1 MATST
6 SGINRKKLLLP
17 TTMSKAG
24 WALVEAR
31 DDVEGV
37 SFVPTVP
44 KAELHK
50 LLEDVAGVALGVQP
64 FSDPELDAAP
74 ELEVVSRIGVGYD
87 AVDVPALT
95 RRKVPLMIG
104 GTANSVSVA
113 EAGVFLIMSLARRG
127 AAMDRLVKEGRWQDR
142 YKEMPVDLYGK
153 TVLIIGFGKIGTRSA
168 KRFAAMETNV
178 LVYDPYMY
186 SETIRGMG
194 YEPVQDLDAAVAR
207 ADFITIHCPKTPET
221 VGLFNAARL
230 AHMKPTAFIVN
241 TARGGIIDEK
251 ALYDVLKANRIAGA
265 ALDVFDQEPTPQDN
279 PLLTLPNFIA
289 APHVAGVTRE
299 AVDRMGVAAVQNIS
313 RCSTASRSAT
323 TSSTRKCSTSAGS
336 IRVPLKKRSQ
346 IARRLRRAATE
357 AEKKMWLAPR
367 EHRLSAAASDRILC
381 RRFRLSRLQ
390 ARD

>member
-1 MATST
+1 MAQSAPT
-6 SGINRKKLLLP
+6 NRKKLLLP
-17 TTMSKAG
+17 TTMSKSG
-24 WALVEAR
+24 WAIVEAR
-31 DDVEGV
+31 DDVEAV
-37 SFVPTVP
+37 EFVPTIA
-44 KAELHK
+44 KAEFHK
-50 LLEDVAGVALGVQP
+50 ILEEASGICLGVQP

-74 ELEVVSRIGVGYD
+74 EIEVVSRIGVGYD

-95 RRKVPLMIG
+95 HRKIPLMIG

-207 ADFITIHCPKTPET
+207 ADFITVHCPKTPET
-221 VGLFNAARL
+221 VGLFDAARISR
-230 AHMKPTAFIVN
+230 MKRTAFLVN
-241 TARGGIIDEK
+241 TARGGIVDEA
-251 ALYDVLKANRIAGA
+251 ALYDALKNRRIAGA
-265 ALDVFDQEPTPQDN
+265 ALDVFVAEPTPQDN

-299 AVDRMGVAAVQNIS
+299 AVDRMAIVAVQNILS
-313 RCSTASRSAT
+313 VIDG
-323 TSSTRKCSTSAGS
+323 KPN
-336 IRVPLKKRSQ
+336 RVNTVNKEVLG
-346 IARRLRRAATE
+346 
-357 AEKKMWLAPR
+357 
-367 EHRLSAAASDRILC
+367 
-381 RRFRLSRLQ
+381 
-390 ARD
+390 

>member
-1 MATST
+1 VNTT
-6 SGINRKKLLLP
+6 DRGPPTNRKKIMVP
-17 TTMSKAG
+17 TTISKSG
-24 WALVEAR
+24 WAVIQAR

-37 SFVPTVP
+37 EFVPNLP
-44 KAELHK
+44 KAEFHK
-50 LLEDVAGVALGVQP
+50 VLEEASGICLGVQP

-74 ELEVVSRIGVGYD
+74 ALEVVSRIGVGYD

-95 RRKVPLMIG
+95 RRKIPLMIG

-127 AAMDRLVKEGRWQDR
+127 AAMDRLVREGRWQDR

-153 TVLIIGFGKIGTRSA
+153 TVLIIGFGKIGTRAA
-168 KRFAAMETNV
+168 KRYAAMEMNV
-178 LVYDPYMY
+178 LVYDPYTY
-186 SETIRGMG
+186 SATIHGMG
-194 YEPVQDLDAAVAR
+194 YEPVQDLDAAVAS

-221 VGLFNAARL
+221 VGLFDASRL
-230 AHMKPTAFIVN
+230 AHMKRTAFIVN

-299 AVDRMGVAAVQNIS
+299 AVDRMGVAAVQNILS
-313 RCSTASRSAT
+313 VLDG
-323 TSSTRKCSTSAGS
+323 KP
-336 IRVPLKKRSQ
+336 IRDNVVN
-346 IARRLRRAATE
+346 
-357 AEKKMWLAPR
+357 R
-367 EHRLSAAASDRILC
+367 EVLD
-381 RRFRLSRLQ
+381 
-390 ARD
+390 

>member
-1 MATST
+1 VNTT
-6 SGINRKKLLLP
+6 DRGPPTNRNKLLLP

-24 WALVEAR
+24 WAIVEAR

-37 SFVPTVP
+37 PFAPNVP
-44 KAELHK
+44 KAELHR

-74 ELEVVSRIGVGYD
+74 ALEVVSRIGVGYD

-95 RRKVPLMIG
+95 ARKIPLMIG

-127 AAMDRLVKEGRWQDR
+127 AAMDALVKEGRWHDR

-168 KRFAAMETNV
+168 KRFAAMETNI

-221 VGLFNAARL
+221 VGLFDTSRL
-230 AHMKPTAFIVN
+230 AHMKRTAFIVN

-265 ALDVFDQEPTPQDN
+265 ALDVFVEEPTPQDN

-299 AVDRMGVAAVQNIS
+299 AVDRMGVAAVENILS
-313 RCSTASRSAT
+313 VLDG
-323 TSSTRKCSTSAGS
+323 KP
-336 IRVPLKKRSQ
+336 IRDNVVN
-346 IARRLRRAATE
+346 
-357 AEKKMWLAPR
+357 R
-367 EHRLSAAASDRILC
+367 EVLD
-381 RRFRLSRLQ
+381 
-390 ARD
+390 

>member
-1 MATST
+1 MAQSM
-6 SGINRKKLLLP
+6 GINRKKIMLP

-24 WALVEAR
+24 WALVEGR
-31 DDVEGV
+31 DDIEGV
-37 SFVPTVP
+37 SFVPTVS

-50 LLEDVAGVALGVQP
+50 LLEDVSGVALGVQP

-74 ELEVVSRIGVGYD
+74 ALEVVSRIGVGYD

-95 RRKVPLMIG
+95 RRKIPLMIG

-113 EAGVFLIMSLARRG
+113 EAGVFLTMSLARKG
-127 AAMDRLVKEGRWQDR
+127 AAMDTMVKEGRWHDR
-142 YKEMPVDLYGK
+142 YKDMPVDLYGK

-221 VGLFNAARL
+221 TGLFNAARL
-230 AHMKPTAFIVN
+230 AKMKRTAFLVN
-241 TARGGIIDEK
+241 TARGGIVDEK
-251 ALYDVLKANRIAGA
+251 ALYDALKDKRIAGA
-265 ALDVFDQEPTPQDN
+265 ALDVFVEEPTPNDN

-299 AVDRMGVAAVQNIS
+299 AVDRMAVVAVQNIL
-313 RCSTASRSAT
+313 
-323 TSSTRKCSTSAGS
+323 S
-336 IRVPLKKRSQ
+336 IFDGKPN
-346 IARRLRRAATE
+346 
-357 AEKKMWLAPR
+357 
-367 EHRLSAAASDRILC
+367 
-381 RRFRLSRLQ
+381 
-390 ARD
+390 RDNVVNRDVLN